1 MIDTLNARSIHY
13 IYLSIDDLRKA
24 ADQVLEIPS
33 EVYVKPQ
40 QYRHLL
46 MRPLDFQVLAASVQ
60 TNKGKEVA
68 RELVK
73 LGFVVHCYREY
84 ELEVKEQEKQVL
96 QDKNKALEGEKQ
108 VLKDRNEILQCEN
121 SDLYK
126 CKAEMTKDPLKDLTL
141 KVLLPNGGD
150 NKFAVIRGQKTHADA
165 YTKKYMNLWRG
176 CKTVDFKHHPNPI
189 SKWAK
194 LRKLLA
200 DHHKIEQLDGN
211 IYQCINDY
219 NLSTLMKDLKIEHKQ
234 QCVMIVSGPNMDDY
248 LKDKPVLQQPAVA
261 DHNYCKVN

>member
-1 MIDTLNARSIHY
+1 MSWK
-13 IYLSIDDLRKA
+13 LRN
-24 ADQVLEIPS
+24 
-33 EVYVKPQ
+33 
-40 QYRHLL
+40 R
-46 MRPLDFQVLAASVQ
+46 R
-60 TNKGKEVA
+60 N
-68 RELVK
+68 
-73 LGFVVHCYREY
+73 
-84 ELEVKEQEKQVL
+84 KQVL

-108 VLKDRNEILQCEN
+108 VLQDRNEILQCEN
-121 SDLYK
+121 TDLYK

-141 KVLLPNGGD
+141 KVLLLNGGD

-219 NLSTLMKDLKIEHKQ
+219 NLFTLMKDLKIEHKQ
-234 QCVMIVSGPNMDDY
+234 QCVMIVSCPNMDDY